1 MIRTATIIS
10 LFICCLID
18 SAQVAAEPT
27 PFRAVYKADYKGLP
41 VSAVGIRELKKV
53 EGGID
58 QLSSTAK
65 SFFASVSEKS
75 IFEIHDQ
82 YPVPIEYHYKRTGIG
97 KNRDITLAFDRQAGK
112 VTSEQGPWEIEVTK
126 KTLDKLLYQYRMR
139 EDLKHAQKNGQSWP
153 DLNYEVADGGR
164 IKSYNFKITGEEL
177 IDTPVGRINTV
188 KAIRIRKNGGR
199 STTFWLAPDYEF
211 MLVRLLQIEK
221 EGKGFELLLKE
232 AQFGNQ
238 QVHGL

>member
-53 EGGID
+53 EGGIY

-75 IFEIHDQ
+75 I
-82 YPVPIEYHYKRTGIG
+82 
-97 KNRDITLAFDRQAGK
+97 L
-112 VTSEQGPWEIEVTK
+112 
-126 KTLDKLLYQYRMR
+126 
-139 EDLKHAQKNGQSWP
+139 
-153 DLNYEVADGGR
+153 
-164 IKSYNFKITGEEL
+164 
-177 IDTPVGRINTV
+177 
-188 KAIRIRKNGGR
+188 R
-199 STTFWLAPDYEF
+199 STISTLYPLNITINE
-211 MLVRLLQIEK
+211 QE
-221 EGKGFELLLKE
+221 
-232 AQFGNQ
+232 
-238 QVHGL
+238 